1 MNSNGKIYL
10 QILLIS
16 SFLILAKYLVSYFYI
31 FNEDF
36 LLKILRLEDIEY
48 LFIVESLSRL
58 DLKTDWSSFYSA
70 EKIIGFPIF
79 SVIWH
84 SIFFIFFNYYSLIIL
99 GIIFSFILYL
109 LIFKI
114 LCHLEMGRDK
124 SFFVLISLVTIIQVL
139 NFFGDI
145 YEIEIFNLI
154 YQPINEFVGSRF
166 PRPLVTSI
174 YLFSSIFCL
183 QKISFNKDFSKSKRY
198 LIFLSLFLSLL
209 MNSYF
214 YLFIVVSIIS
224 LIVLIY
230 NFKSNIILLLKKNYY
245 FLSLCLSII
254 ISGFFILFLQ
264 SLYSESDYSNRIG
277 MYSVNIQEKI
287 YLLNHFFFKL
297 FQIEI
302 ILLILISFIL
312 KFYFFKKLS
321 TLKRNNDVIFY
332 FFTSSLLAPFIFILF
347 SNKMISLYHFWTIVK
362 FSGFLFVFTSI
373 FILIFEKFSNLYNSK
388 YNIALIVIFL
398 TFNILNSMNL
408 EKNTTKNEI
417 IDLKKIKQY
426 LEKNNFKNTNI
437 DFYTNDYLIKHLW
450 LNLDNKYLTTIDGF
464 SSSQSDKQLESVVLN
479 IFKLFNIQNVEF
491 VEILNE
497 TNKYGQN
504 RNNFAVQYF
513 NYKYSVNFIRHYKP
527 LVNEYTNNEIKI
539 IKNVSPLISYYAIIP
554 NSEKIRLL
562 NKYKKLNLDQ
572 IIYPDLIILKRNS
585 FFNERSILGKYRDI
599 YSNNNYV
606 ILKNDM

>member
-16 SFLILAKYLVSYFYI
+16 SFLILVKYLVSYFYI

-48 LFIVESLSRL
+48 LFIVESLSRI
-58 DLKTDWSSFYSA
+58 DLKTDWSSIYSA

-99 GIIFSFILYL
+99 GIIFLFISYL
-109 LIFKI
+109 LLFKI
-114 LCHLEMGRDK
+114 FSHLEVDRDK

-139 NFFGDI
+139 NFFGNI

-154 YQPINEFVGSRF
+154 YQPINEFIGSRF

-174 YLFSSIFCL
+174 YLFSSIYCL

-198 LIFLSLFLSLL
+198 LIILSLFLSFL
-209 MNSYF
+209 MNSFF

-224 LIVLIY
+224 LIVLIN
-230 NFKSNIILLLKKNYY
+230 NFKSDIILLLKKNYY
-245 FLSLCLSII
+245 FLSLCLLII

-277 MYSVNIQEKI
+277 MYSVDIQEKI
-287 YLLNHFFFKL
+287 YLLNHFFLKL
-297 FQIEI
+297 FQKEI
-302 ILLILISFIL
+302 ILLILISFIF
-312 KFYFFKKLS
+312 KFYFLKKLP

-332 FFTSSLLAPFIFILF
+332 FFISSLLAPFIFILF

-373 FILIFEKFSNLYNSK
+373 FILIFKKFSNLYNSK
-388 YNIALIVIFL
+388 YNVALVVIFL
-398 TFNILNSMNL
+398 LFNILNSMNL
-408 EKNTTKNEI
+408 EKSTIKEEI

-437 DFYTNDYLIKHLW
+437 DFYTNDYLVKHIW

-464 SSSQSDKQLESVVLN
+464 SSSQSDKQIESIVLN
-479 IFKLFNIQNVEF
+479 IFKLFKIQNVEF
-491 VEILNE
+491 IEILDE
-497 TNKYGQN
+497 INKYGQN

-539 IKNVSPLISYYAIIP
+539 IKNISPLVSYYAIIP

-572 IIYPDLIILKRNS
+572 IIYPDLIILRKNTY
-585 FFNERSILGKYRDI
+585 FNEKSILGKYRDI